1 MTISKL
7 AHLQPVAP
15 TRDAARRASVA
26 ATSAEALAF
35 YQAVQQS
42 ANLATMADARRWNN
56 AILRTLGELLSRPVR
71 RTLAFALPP
80 ELAAAL
86 LEAPDPLFALHG
98 QLPLERFLRTAAL
111 RSGATEAAA
120 ARRPVRTTFHLLKAL
135 LAPEVGGRVAGALPA
150 EVAAFWEEAQPL
162 AV

>member
-1 MTISKL
+1 MTISNL
-7 AHLQPVAP
+7 VRLQPVAP
-15 TRDAARRASVA
+15 ARPLP
-26 ATSAEALAF
+26 ATPISAEALDF
-35 YQAVQQS
+35 YLAIQQN
-42 ANLATMADARRWNN
+42 ANLATAADARRWSH

-86 LEAPDPLFALHG
+86 LEAPDPLFVRHG

-111 RSGATEAAA
+111 RSGATEVAA

-135 LAPEVGGRVAGALPA
+135 LSPDVGARVAAALPA

-162 AV
+162 AG